1 MANRP
6 LNFYDLVE
14 TLPQSG
20 CVICTL
26 VERDT
31 AHFLDSQ
38 LYEYV
43 NESETHAALRAS
55 RGLCAVHS
63 AQLVDYG
70 AQVLGIAILHA
81 AILDELLKQAA
92 APRIISSRLG
102 LLRGN
107 EETVAGRL
115 EPSGRCMACEAME
128 RAEQRH
134 IQTLAGYIHE
144 AKMKAAFEQSEG
156 LCLPHFRLALEA
168 APDAS
173 RHDLLLQIQL
183 EKWRS
188 LKAELEMFVEKY
200 DINHADR
207 SMGAEADSWR
217 RALRLVS
224 GAARIFG
231 VRRGR

>member
-1 MANRP
+1 MTNRP

-14 TLPQSG
+14 TLPEPG
-20 CVICTL
+20 CAICTL

-31 AHFLDSQ
+31 ARFLDSH

-43 NESETHAALRAS
+43 NTPDTHAAMRAS
-55 RGLCAVHS
+55 RGLCATHS

-92 APRIISSRLG
+92 APRSSSRLG
-102 LLRGN
+102 RLRGSG
-107 EETVAGRL
+107 ETVAGRF
-115 EPSGRCMACEAME
+115 EASGRCMACEAME
-128 RAEQRH
+128 RAEHQH
-134 IQTLAGYIHE
+134 IRALAGHIHE
-144 AKMKAAFEQSEG
+144 AKLKAAFEQSEG

-168 APDAS
+168 APDAP
-173 RHDLLLQIQL
+173 RHDLLLQMQV
-183 EKWRS
+183 EKWRG
-188 LKAELEMFVEKY
+188 LKAELDTFAEKY

-207 SMGAEADSWR
+207 RMGAEADSWR

-224 GAARIFG
+224 GAAGVFG